1 MSGAW
6 VLAMG
11 GVDPSGGAG
20 LDADRAAIEAAG
32 ARAETVMT
40 AWTDQDDRAV
50 RAVRAVDRHE
60 WVFAALERCAL
71 ANPGA
76 LKFGLLPPGEGFEG
90 ARTLWHQLHFESP
103 ELPAV
108 WDPVIASSSGYRFVP
123 DADLPA
129 MRELLHLPWI
139 VTPNLPEAAQLLGAG
154 EEWRDWQDAA
164 LLEAARTLL
173 EAGPLAVVLKHGHGQ
188 GEQVRDLAGHAAG
201 SRAGSSARG
210 SVGRL
215 ARACAAPVAA
225 SRAAW
230 PPAWPSARI
239 WRPPPAGRG
248 TRWPPSSPPA
258 RAEPGPRVSA
268 PRAGFLAGRPC
279 VPRSVRYASGP
290 QSGRL

>member
-188 GEQVRDLAGHAAG
+188 GEQVRDLCWPRGGEPRWIERPRVGGAAG
-201 SRAGSSARG
+201 ASMRGTGCRFASGLAARLALGQDLETAARG
-210 SVGRL
+210 AGDQ
-215 ARACAAPVAA
+215 VAA
-225 SRAAW
+225 ELAA
-230 PPAWPSARI
+230 RQ
-239 WRPPPAGRG
+239 G
-248 TRWPPSSPPA
+248 
-258 RAEPGPRVSA
+258 
-268 PRAGFLAGRPC
+268 
-279 VPRSVRYASGP
+279 
-290 QSGRL
+290 